1 MEYKNIL
8 VPFDG
13 SKHAMG
19 AVKAALGLIK
29 GSDDSKLTILH
40 VVSMSVA
47 PTISESDPVLGSTPT
62 YIDYLDYANLYDD
75 SLSQKRDKMIQ
86 EVTQEF
92 SDIPAEQVEY
102 DAIAHPSPVQ
112 AIADYCQAHACD
124 MIVMGRRGLGAIRG
138 MLGSVSSGVLRST
151 DLPVLTVK

>member
-13 SKHAMG
+13 SKHAMR
-19 AVKAALGLIK
+19 AIKAAIGLVR
-29 GSDDSKLTILH
+29 DTDSKVTILN

-47 PTISESDPVLGSTPT
+47 PTISESDPVVGSTPT
-62 YIDYLDYANLYDD
+62 YIDYKDYEDLYDD
-75 SLSQKRDKMIQ
+75 SLKKQREKTIAAVQ
-86 EVTQEF
+86 AEF
-92 SDIPAEQVEY
+92 PDLPQDQVEFNT
-102 DAIAHPSPVQ
+102 IAHPSAVQ
-112 AIADYCQAHACD
+112 AIADYCEAHNCD

-138 MLGSVSSGVLRST
+138 ILGSVSSGVLRST

>member
-112 AIADYCQAHACD
+112 AIADYCQAHEYD

>member
-13 SKHAMG
+13 SKHAMR
-19 AVKAALGLIK
+19 AIKAAIGLVR
-29 GSDDSKLTILH
+29 DTDSKVTILN

-47 PTISESDPVLGSTPT
+47 PTISESDPVVGSTPT
-62 YIDYLDYANLYDD
+62 YIDYKDYEDLYDD
-75 SLSQKRDKMIQ
+75 SLKKQREKMITA
-86 EVTQEF
+86 V
-92 SDIPAEQVEY
+92 QVEFNT
-102 DAIAHPSPVQ
+102 IAHPSAVQ
-112 AIADYCQAHACD
+112 AIADYCEAHNCD

-138 MLGSVSSGVLRST
+138 ILGSVSSGVLRST

>member
-13 SKHAMG
+13 SKHAMR
-19 AVKAALGLIK
+19 AIKAAIGLVR
-29 GSDDSKLTILH
+29 DTDSKVTILN

-47 PTISESDPVLGSTPT
+47 PTISESDPVVGSTPT
-62 YIDYLDYANLYDD
+62 YIDYKDYEDLYDD
-75 SLSQKRDKMIQ
+75 SLKKQREKMITAVQ
-86 EVTQEF
+86 AEF
-92 SDIPAEQVEY
+92 PDLPQDQVEFNT
-102 DAIAHPSPVQ
+102 IAHPSAVQ
-112 AIADYCQAHACD
+112 AITDYCEAHNCD

-138 MLGSVSSGVLRST
+138 ILGSVSSGVLRST

>member
-102 DAIAHPSPVQ
+102 DAIAHPSPLQ
-112 AIADYCQAHACD
+112 AIADYCKAHECD

>member
-75 SLSQKRDKMIQ
+75 SLSLKRDKMIQ

-112 AIADYCQAHACD
+112 AIADYCQAHKCD

>member
-102 DAIAHPSPVQ
+102 DAIAHPSHVQ
-112 AIADYCQAHACD
+112 AIADYCQAHECD

>member
-13 SKHAMG
+13 SKHAMR

-29 GSDDSKLTILH
+29 GSEDCKLTILH

-47 PTISESDPVLGSTPT
+47 PTISESDPVIGSTPT
-62 YIDYLDYANLYDD
+62 YIDYKDYENLYDD
-75 SLSQKRDKMIQ
+75 SLSKKRKKMIQ
-86 EVTQEF
+86 EVATEF
-92 SDIPAEQVEY
+92 PEMHQDQVEFN
-102 DAIAHPSPVQ
+102 AIAHPSPIQ
-112 AIADYCQAHACD
+112 AIVDYCEAHECD

-138 MLGSVSSGVLRST
+138 LLGSVSSGVLRST
-151 DLPVLTVK
+151 DVPVLTVK

>member
-112 AIADYCQAHACD
+112 AIADYCQAHGCD

>member
-47 PTISESDPVLGSTPT
+47 PTISESDPVLGSTPIST
-62 YIDYLDYANLYDD
+62 ILTMQI
-75 SLSQKRDKMIQ
+75 STMI
-86 EVTQEF
+86 
-92 SDIPAEQVEY
+92 
-102 DAIAHPSPVQ
+102 
-112 AIADYCQAHACD
+112 
-124 MIVMGRRGLGAIRG
+124 
-138 MLGSVSSGVLRST
+138 RSHRSAT
-151 DLPVLTVK
+151 K

>member
-112 AIADYCQAHACD
+112 AIADYCQAHESD

>member
-92 SDIPAEQVEY
+92 SDIPTEQVEF

-112 AIADYCQAHACD
+112 VIADYCQAHECD

>member
-13 SKHAMG
+13 SKHAMR
-19 AVKAALGLIK
+19 AIKAAIGLVR
-29 GSDDSKLTILH
+29 DTDSKVTILN

-47 PTISESDPVLGSTPT
+47 PTISESDPVVGSTPT
-62 YIDYLDYANLYDD
+62 YIDYKDYEDLYDD
-75 SLSQKRDKMIQ
+75 SLKKQREKMITAVQ
-86 EVTQEF
+86 AEF
-92 SDIPAEQVEY
+92 PDLPQDQAEFNT
-102 DAIAHPSPVQ
+102 IAHPSAVQ
-112 AIADYCQAHACD
+112 AIADYCEAHNCD

-138 MLGSVSSGVLRST
+138 ILGSVSSGVLRST

>member
-92 SDIPAEQVEY
+92 SDIPTEQVEF
-102 DAIAHPSPVQ
+102 DAIAHPSLVQ
-112 AIADYCQAHACD
+112 AIADYCQAHECD

>member
-13 SKHAMG
+13 SKHAMS
-19 AVKAALGLIK
+19 AVKAALGLVK
-29 GSDDSKLTILH
+29 GSEDSKLTILH

-47 PTISESDPVLGSTPT
+47 PTISESDPVIGSTPT

-75 SLSQKRDKMIQ
+75 SLSKKRDKMIK
-86 EVTQEF
+86 EITAAF
-92 SDIPAEQVEY
+92 PDMPAAQVEY
-102 DAIAHPSPVQ
+102 DAIAHPSPAQ
-112 AIADYCQAHACD
+112 AIVDYCKNHQCD
-124 MIVMGRRGLGAIRG
+124 MIVMGRRGLGAIRASF
-138 MLGSVSSGVLRST
+138 GSVSSGVLRST

>member
-47 PTISESDPVLGSTPT
+47 PAISESDPVLGSTPT

-112 AIADYCQAHACD
+112 AIADYCQTHECD

>member
-112 AIADYCQAHACD
+112 AIADHCLAHECD
-124 MIVMGRRGLGAIRG
+124 MTVMGRRGLGAIRG
-138 MLGSVSSGVLRST
+138 ILGSVSSGVLRST

>member
-112 AIADYCQAHACD
+112 AIADYCQVHECD

>member
-112 AIADYCQAHACD
+112 AIEDYCQAHECD

>member
-29 GSDDSKLTILH
+29 GSEDSKITILH

-62 YIDYLDYANLYDD
+62 YIDYLDYENLYDD
-75 SLSQKRDKMIQ
+75 SLTKKREKMIQ
-86 EVTQEF
+86 EVTAEF
-92 SDIPAEQVEY
+92 PNLPTERVEF

-112 AIADYCQAHACD
+112 AIAEYCKSQSCD

>member
-75 SLSQKRDKMIQ
+75 SLSQKRDKMVQ

-92 SDIPAEQVEY
+92 SDIPTEQVEF

-112 AIADYCQAHACD
+112 AIADYCQAHECD

>member
-13 SKHAMG
+13 SKHAMR
-19 AVKAALGLIK
+19 AIKAAIGLVR
-29 GSDDSKLTILH
+29 DTDSKVTILN

-47 PTISESDPVLGSTPT
+47 PTISESDPVVGSTPT
-62 YIDYLDYANLYDD
+62 YIDYKDYEDLYDD
-75 SLSQKRDKMIQ
+75 SLKKQREKMITAVQ
-86 EVTQEF
+86 AEF
-92 SDIPAEQVEY
+92 NT
-102 DAIAHPSPVQ
+102 IAHPSAVQ
-112 AIADYCQAHACD
+112 AIADYCEAHNCD

-138 MLGSVSSGVLRST
+138 ILGSVSSGVLRST

>member
-13 SKHAMG
+13 SKHAMR
-19 AVKAALGLIK
+19 AIKAAIGLVR
-29 GSDDSKLTILH
+29 DTDSKVTILN

-47 PTISESDPVLGSTPT
+47 PTISESDPVVGSTPT
-62 YIDYLDYANLYDD
+62 YIDYKDYEDLYDD
-75 SLSQKRDKMIQ
+75 SLKKQREKMIAAVQ
-86 EVTQEF
+86 AEF
-92 SDIPAEQVEY
+92 PDLPQDQVEFNT
-102 DAIAHPSPVQ
+102 IAHPSAVQ
-112 AIADYCQAHACD
+112 AIADYCEAHNCD

-138 MLGSVSSGVLRST
+138 ILGSVSSGVLRST

>member
-112 AIADYCQAHACD
+112 AIADYCQVHECD

-138 MLGSVSSGVLRST
+138 MLGLSLIHI
-151 DLPVLTVK
+151 

>member
-13 SKHAMG
+13 SKHAMR
-19 AVKAALGLIK
+19 AIKAAIGLVR
-29 GSDDSKLTILH
+29 DTDSKITILN

-47 PTISESDPVLGSTPT
+47 PTISESDPVVGSTPT
-62 YIDYLDYANLYDD
+62 YIDYKDYEDLYDD
-75 SLSQKRDKMIQ
+75 SLKKQREKMITAVQ
-86 EVTQEF
+86 
-92 SDIPAEQVEY
+92 AESPDLPQDQVEFNT
-102 DAIAHPSPVQ
+102 IAHPSAVQ
-112 AIADYCQAHACD
+112 AIADYCEAHNCD

-138 MLGSVSSGVLRST
+138 ILGSVSSGVLRST

>member
-13 SKHAMG
+13 SKPAMG

-29 GSDDSKLTILH
+29 GSDDSKHTIQH
-40 VVSMSVA
+40 VDSMSVA

-102 DAIAHPSPVQ
+102 DAIAHPSPAQ
-112 AIADYCQAHACD
+112 AIADYCQAHECD